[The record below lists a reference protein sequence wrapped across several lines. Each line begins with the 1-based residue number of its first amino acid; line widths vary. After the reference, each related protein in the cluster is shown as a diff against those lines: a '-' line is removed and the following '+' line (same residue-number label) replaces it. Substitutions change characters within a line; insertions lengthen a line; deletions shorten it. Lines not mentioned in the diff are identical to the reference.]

1 MRTRTALTTALLA
14 GMLAAPAAF
23 AGDME
28 WSQLDT
34 DSDGMLSREE
44 AMGHTALSSNFAQA
58 DTDRDGMLSS
68 AEYKAWQ
75 GRNGNKGD
83 RMDHSEMRDGMNDSS
98 TDDGRMGD
106 TRQRGDDSGDDD
118 ML

>member
-1 MRTRTALTTALLA
+1 MRTKTALTTALLA

-23 AGDME
+23 ANNME
-28 WSQLDT
+28 WNQLDT

-44 AMGHTALSSNFAQA
+44 AMSDTTLSSNFAQA
-58 DTDRDGMLSS
+58 DSDRDGMLSS
-68 AEYKAWQ
+68 AEYEAWQ
-75 GRNGNKGD
+75 GKNGNKSD
-83 RMDHSEMRDGMNDSS
+83 RMDHSGMRHDMNDSS